1 MAVSPT
7 FSQPV
12 SSATRT
18 KPLSSRRAGK
28 ESGRSWVRL
37 IMAVLATIGLIDTG
51 SITAK
56 RWGWIGSLSCPGG
69 SDGCDKVLGSAWGTL
84 LGQPLSLFGFLA
96 YATVLLLALMPL
108 LRGGLRA
115 PGSEGNRWALFFTSS
130 GMAVFS
136 MVLMGLLVFEIRAF
150 CTFCVVSAA
159 LSLALFLLSLVGGP
173 WIDRSQLIFRGVMTV
188 LLVGL
193 LGLGWAASADQPFAQ
208 SGRAAPAVISASS
221 PAKIAL
227 SEHLSSVGARVFTA
241 YWCPHC
247 HDQKEAFGKEA
258 AAKLLVIECA
268 EDGANSQAQL
278 CKQQGVQGYPSWQIK
293 GVVDSGVKPLNTLAD
308 LSGYTGPRDF

>member
-1 MAVSPT
+1 
-7 FSQPV
+7 
-12 SSATRT
+12 
-18 KPLSSRRAGK
+18 
-28 ESGRSWVRL
+28 
-37 IMAVLATIGLIDTG
+37 
-51 SITAK
+51 
-56 RWGWIGSLSCPGG
+56 
-69 SDGCDKVLGSAWGTL
+69 
-84 LGQPLSLFGFLA
+84 
-96 YATVLLLALMPL
+96 
-108 LRGGLRA
+108 
-115 PGSEGNRWALFFTSS
+115 
-130 GMAVFS
+130 
-136 MVLMGLLVFEIRAF
+136 
-150 CTFCVVSAA
+150 
-159 LSLALFLLSLVGGP
+159 
-173 WIDRSQLIFRGVMTV
+173 MTV

-193 LGLGWAASADQPFAQ
+193 LGLGWAASADQPVAQ

-227 SEHLSSVGARVFTA
+227 AEHLSSVGARVFTA

>member
-1 MAVSPT
+1 
-7 FSQPV
+7 
-12 SSATRT
+12 
-18 KPLSSRRAGK
+18 
-28 ESGRSWVRL
+28 
-37 IMAVLATIGLIDTG
+37 MAVLATIGMIDTG

-96 YATVLLLALMPL
+96 YGTVLLLALMPL
-108 LRGGLRA
+108 LRGGRRA
-115 PGSEGNRWALFFTSS
+115 PASEGNWWALFLVSC

-136 MVLMGLLVFEIRAF
+136 LVLMGLLVFEIKAF

-159 LSLALFLLSLVGGP
+159 LSLALFLLSLVGGG

-193 LGLGWAASADQPFAQ
+193 LGLGWAASADQPVAQ

-227 SEHLSSVGARVFTA
+227 AEHLSSVGARVFTA

-247 HDQKEAFGKEA
+247 HDQKELFGREA
-258 AAKLLVIECA
+258 AEKLTVIECA
-268 EDGANSQAQL
+268 PDGRNSQKEL
-278 CKQQGVQGYPSWQIK
+278 CEAKKIEGYPTWEIN
-293 GVVDSGVKPLNTLAD
+293 GTLDSGVKPLLKLAE
-308 LSGYTGPRDF
+308 LIGYKGPALN

>member
-1 MAVSPT
+1 
-7 FSQPV
+7 
-12 SSATRT
+12 
-18 KPLSSRRAGK
+18 
-28 ESGRSWVRL
+28 
-37 IMAVLATIGLIDTG
+37 
-51 SITAK
+51 
-56 RWGWIGSLSCPGG
+56 
-69 SDGCDKVLGSAWGTL
+69 
-84 LGQPLSLFGFLA
+84 
-96 YATVLLLALMPL
+96 
-108 LRGGLRA
+108 
-115 PGSEGNRWALFFTSS
+115 
-130 GMAVFS
+130 MAVFS
-136 MVLMGLLVFEIRAF
+136 LVLMGLLVFEIKAF

-159 LSLALFLLSLVGGP
+159 LSLALFLLSLVGGG

-193 LGLGWAASADQPFAQ
+193 LGLGWAASADQPVAQ

-227 SEHLSSVGARVFTA
+227 AEHLSSVGARVFTA

-258 AAKLLVIECA
+258 AAKLQVIECA

-293 GVVDSGVKPLNTLAD
+293 GVVDSGVKPLKTLAD

>member
-1 MAVSPT
+1 MAVSQP
-7 FSQPV
+7 FSPPV

-18 KPLSSRRAGK
+18 KPLSSRRVGQ
-28 ESGRSWVRL
+28 EPGRPWVRL
-37 IMAVLATIGLIDTG
+37 TMAVLATIGMIDTG

-115 PGSEGNRWALFFTSS
+115 PASEGNRWALFLVSC

-136 MVLMGLLVFEIRAF
+136 LVLMGLLVFEIKAF

-159 LSLALFLLSLVGGP
+159 LSLALFLLSLVGGG

-193 LGLGWAASADQPFAQ
+193 LGLGWAASADQPVAQ

-227 SEHLSSVGARVFTA
+227 AEHLSSVGARVFTA

-258 AAKLLVIECA
+258 AAKLQVIECA

-293 GVVDSGVKPLNTLAD
+293 GVLDSGVKPLNTLAD
-308 LSGYTGPRDF
+308 LSGYTGARDF

>member
-1 MAVSPT
+1 MAVSQP
-7 FSQPV
+7 FSPPV

-18 KPLSSRRAGK
+18 KPLSSRRVGQ
-28 ESGRSWVRL
+28 EPGRPWVRL
-37 IMAVLATIGLIDTG
+37 TMAVLATIGMIDTG

-115 PGSEGNRWALFFTSS
+115 PASEGNRWALFFTSS

-136 MVLMGLLVFEIRAF
+136 LVLMGLLVFEIKAF

-159 LSLALFLLSLVGGP
+159 LSLALFLLSLVGGG

-193 LGLGWAASADQPFAQ
+193 LGLGWAASADQPVAQ
-208 SGRAAPAVISASS
+208 SGQAAPAVVSASS

-227 SEHLSSVGARVFTA
+227 AEHLSSVGARVFTA

-258 AAKLLVIECA
+258 AAKLQVIECA

>member
-1 MAVSPT
+1 MAGSPP

-12 SSATRT
+12 RSATRT
-18 KPLSSRRAGK
+18 KPLSSRRAGQ
-28 ESGRSWVRL
+28 EPGRPWVRL
-37 IMAVLATIGLIDTG
+37 TMAVLATIGMIDTG

-96 YATVLLLALMPL
+96 YATVLLLALLPL

-115 PGSEGNRWALFFTSS
+115 PGSEGNRWALFLVSS

-136 MVLMGLLVFEIRAF
+136 LVLMGLLVFEIKAF

-159 LSLALFLLSLVGGP
+159 LSLALFLLSLVGGL
-173 WIDRSQLIFRGVMTV
+173 WIDRSQLISRGVMTAF
-188 LLVGL
+188 LIGL
-193 LGLGWAASADQPFAQ
+193 LGLGWAASANQPVAQ
-208 SGRAAPAVISASS
+208 SGRAAPAVVSASS

-227 SEHLSSVGARVFTA
+227 AEHLSSSGARVFTA

-258 AAKLLVIECA
+258 AAKLQVIECA

>member
-37 IMAVLATIGLIDTG
+37 TMAVLATIGLIDTG

-136 MVLMGLLVFEIRAF
+136 MVLMGLLVFEIKAF

-193 LGLGWAASADQPFAQ
+193 LGLGWAASADQPDAQ

-227 SEHLSSVGARVFTA
+227 AEHLSSVGARVFTA

>member
-1 MAVSPT
+1 MAVSQP
-7 FSQPV
+7 FSPPV

-18 KPLSSRRAGK
+18 KPLSSRRSSQ
-28 ESGRSWVRL
+28 EPGRPWVRL
-37 IMAVLATIGLIDTG
+37 TMAVLATIGMIDTG

-115 PGSEGNRWALFFTSS
+115 PASEGNRWALFLVSC

-136 MVLMGLLVFEIRAF
+136 LVLMGLLVFEIKAF

-159 LSLALFLLSLVGGP
+159 LSLALFLLSLVGGG

-193 LGLGWAASADQPFAQ
+193 LGLGWAASADQPVAQ
-208 SGRAAPAVISASS
+208 SGQAAPAVVSASS

-227 SEHLSSVGARVFTA
+227 AEHLSSVGARVFTA

-258 AAKLLVIECA
+258 AAKLQVIECA

-293 GVVDSGVKPLNTLAD
+293 GVVDSGVKQLNTLAD

>member
-1 MAVSPT
+1 M
-7 FSQPV
+7 
-12 SSATRT
+12 
-18 KPLSSRRAGK
+18 
-28 ESGRSWVRL
+28 
-37 IMAVLATIGLIDTG
+37 IDTG

-115 PGSEGNRWALFFTSS
+115 PASEGNRWALFLVSC

-136 MVLMGLLVFEIRAF
+136 LVLMGLLVFEIKAF

-159 LSLALFLLSLVGGP
+159 LSLALFLLSLVGGG

-193 LGLGWAASADQPFAQ
+193 LGLGWAASADQPVAQ
-208 SGRAAPAVISASS
+208 SGQAAPAVVSASS

-227 SEHLSSVGARVFTA
+227 AEHLSSVGARVFTA

-258 AAKLLVIECA
+258 AAKLQVIECA

-293 GVVDSGVKPLNTLAD
+293 GVLDSGVKPLNTLAD
-308 LSGYTGPRDF
+308 LSGYTGARDF

>member
-1 MAVSPT
+1 MAASPT
-7 FSQPV
+7 FSPPV

-18 KPLSSRRAGK
+18 KPLSSRRAGQ
-28 ESGRSWVRL
+28 EPGRPWVRL
-37 IMAVLATIGLIDTG
+37 TMAVLATIGLIDTG

-96 YATVLLLALMPL
+96 YAMVLLLALMPL
-108 LRGGLRA
+108 LRGGLRS
-115 PGSEGNRWALFFTSS
+115 PGSEGNRWALFLTCS

-136 MVLMGLLVFEIRAF
+136 LVLMGLLVFEIKAF

-159 LSLALFLLSLVGGP
+159 LSLGLFLLSLVGGR
-173 WIDRSQLIFRGVMTV
+173 WSDLGQLVFRGVITA

-193 LGLGWAASADQPFAQ
+193 VGLGWAASADQPVAQ
-208 SGRAAPAVISASS
+208 SGRAAPAVVSASS

-227 SEHLSSVGARVFTA
+227 AEHLTSMGARVFTA

-258 AAKLLVIECA
+258 AAKLQVIECA

-278 CKQQGVQGYPSWQIK
+278 CKQQGVQGFPSWQIK
-293 GVVDSGVKPLNTLAD
+293 GVLDSGVKPLDTLAD

>member
-1 MAVSPT
+1 MCCLQC
-7 FSQPV
+7 FS
-12 SSATRT
+12 
-18 KPLSSRRAGK
+18 L
-28 ESGRSWVRL
+28 
-37 IMAVLATIGLIDTG
+37 
-51 SITAK
+51 
-56 RWGWIGSLSCPGG
+56 GG
-69 SDGCDKVLGSAWGTL
+69 SPRLKCVEFSLDNIRHGLCLIGNGNGKFKRLDGCDN
-84 LGQPLSLFGFLA
+84 LFPVGRQSGFL
-96 YATVLLLALMPL
+96 
-108 LRGGLRA
+108 GFCF
-115 PGSEGNRWALFFTSS
+115 PGF
-130 GMAVFS
+130 
-136 MVLMGLLVFEIRAF
+136 
-150 CTFCVVSAA
+150 
-159 LSLALFLLSLVGGP
+159 LSLALFLLSLVGGG

-193 LGLGWAASADQPFAQ
+193 LGLGWAASADQPVAQ

-227 SEHLSSVGARVFTA
+227 AEHLSSVGARVFTA

-258 AAKLLVIECA
+258 AAKLQVIECA

-293 GVVDSGVKPLNTLAD
+293 GVVDSGVKPLKTLAD